1 VESLSSRNE
10 EEIIKFPIQ
19 FAAVLIPTAK
29 LMCCGGNNSTQENV
43 RQDMILKDRVITY
56 QYLQSKVHL
65 PKIIRFYQ

>member
-29 LMCCGGNNSTQENV
+29 LMCCGGNNSVFTIQGT
-43 RQDMILKDRVITY
+43 LA
-56 QYLQSKVHL
+56 
-65 PKIIRFYQ
+65 